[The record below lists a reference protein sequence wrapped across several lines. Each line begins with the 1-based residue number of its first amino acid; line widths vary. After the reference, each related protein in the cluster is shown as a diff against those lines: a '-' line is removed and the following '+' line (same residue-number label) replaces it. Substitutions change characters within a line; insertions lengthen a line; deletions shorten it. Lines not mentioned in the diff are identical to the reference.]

1 MRKSR
6 TLANSPRLS
15 DALEILGRSQLTN
28 KHFLN
33 EKEMKGSRCRAEG
46 EGEEKGGRERGRQA
60 EELKVIGRRQCG
72 PLELGTF
79 SVPGVE
85 GQRGKECGK

>member
-33 EKEMKGSRCRAEG
+33 EKEMKGSGCRAG
-46 EGEEKGGRERGRQA
+46 EGEEKGGRERERQA

-72 PLELGTF
+72 PLELGNS

-85 GQRGKECGK
+85 GQRGKEYGK